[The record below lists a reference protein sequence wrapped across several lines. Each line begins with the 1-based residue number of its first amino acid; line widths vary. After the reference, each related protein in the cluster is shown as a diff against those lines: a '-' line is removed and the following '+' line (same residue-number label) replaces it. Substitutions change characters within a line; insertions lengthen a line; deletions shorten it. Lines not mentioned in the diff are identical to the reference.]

1 MEKTTHHIDEL
12 FSEAKDYVETK
23 TELFKLKV
31 ADKTSDIVS
40 SATSGIVI
48 VLAVLF
54 FFALLNIGIAL
65 WIGEAIGNSYSGF
78 FIVAGFYA
86 LVALIVYLFRD
97 KWVKGPISNAIVKK
111 LFK

>member
-12 FSEAKDYVETK
+12 FSEARDYVDTK
-23 TELFKLKV
+23 VELTKLKI

-48 VLAVLF
+48 TLAILF

-65 WIGEAIGNSYSGF
+65 WIGAAIGNSYSGF
-78 FIVAGFYA
+78 FILAGFYA
-86 LVALIVYLFRD
+86 LVALIIYLGRD
-97 KWVKGPISNAIVKK
+97 KWLKDPVSNAVIRK